1 MIHCTRVIQL
11 PVLLSLLLFVITP
24 NVEARNSGRTRLPQ
38 SNGRVV
44 YADRYR
50 DFASALAAATGSTLV
65 VNKALLVSTAAV
77 VSPTTKLRFER
88 DGLLRKAGSGTITF
102 QGVGLVDAK
111 SQRPA
116 FAGFGVGDITW
127 TGADHPKEL
136 SLELWDTNNNSLSD
150 RLEHAAAALKGN
162 NKAVTFIAF
171 PRVITKSVELFDS
184 QSIHFTRGDYANT
197 ATGFPSAYP
206 PFLLNDHCRVTA
218 DPGAVL
224 YESNSPKNAHLIAAK
239 MMYLPGS
246 DGTVEDIQIRDL
258 YIKGQASQVHNGQS
272 STIILGNARNSSVRN
287 VVLDGT
293 HAYGITVGGYST
305 KGNYADGVEVT
316 DIKTV
321 NTGTQL
327 VNVINGKNITFRDI
341 QIDLTHHNSVGSFSA
356 IDIEPNTTDNKV
368 ENITVEN
375 VVVDARTSVPGVYMT
390 AVAMQAAS
398 AGQLVNPVVR
408 NVRVLGRDEST
419 DGSSGGV
426 LYSAVVVYGAV
437 GGIIEKV
444 YVHGTMGQA
453 LFVQASRNLKLR
465 DIEVIQNN
473 SSSGYAVELQACA
486 GCELEGVS
494 LKKSSTPF
502 KQYANIKE
510 SEIDYT
516 VTAVGSKIAETNPGG
531 YPRFYNHFTGLKVLL
546 NNTQYTVA
554 SVNNAAFSIT
564 TNIPVGTLTV
574 KTFAAT
580 NVDTRNDVLSIP
592 NHGHKTG
599 SKVKYTA
606 ASAVGGLTSGS
617 TYFTIA
623 LNSNSLKLATSLP
636 NALAG
641 TAVDLTSTGS
651 GTQTL
656 TPVLVTR
663 FSSNRYRNTKAEDGI
678 ILESTGASLV
688 ER

>member
-1 MIHCTRVIQL
+1 
-11 PVLLSLLLFVITP
+11 
-24 NVEARNSGRTRLPQ
+24 
-38 SNGRVV
+38 
-44 YADRYR
+44 
-50 DFASALAAATGSTLV
+50 
-65 VNKALLVSTAAV
+65 
-77 VSPTTKLRFER
+77 
-88 DGLLRKAGSGTITF
+88 
-102 QGVGLVDAK
+102 
-111 SQRPA
+111 
-116 FAGFGVGDITW
+116 
-127 TGADHPKEL
+127 
-136 SLELWDTNNNSLSD
+136 
-150 RLEHAAAALKGN
+150 
-162 NKAVTFIAF
+162 
-171 PRVITKSVELFDS
+171 
-184 QSIHFTRGDYANT
+184 
-197 ATGFPSAYP
+197 
-206 PFLLNDHCRVTA
+206 
-218 DPGAVL
+218 
-224 YESNSPKNAHLIAAK
+224 
-239 MMYLPGS
+239 
-246 DGTVEDIQIRDL
+246 
-258 YIKGQASQVHNGQS
+258 
-272 STIILGNARNSSVRN
+272 
-287 VVLDGT
+287 
-293 HAYGITVGGYST
+293 
-305 KGNYADGVEVT
+305 
-316 DIKTV
+316 
-321 NTGTQL
+321 
-327 VNVINGKNITFRDI
+327 
-341 QIDLTHHNSVGSFSA
+341 
-356 IDIEPNTTDNKV
+356 
-368 ENITVEN
+368 
-375 VVVDARTSVPGVYMT
+375 
-390 AVAMQAAS
+390 MQAAS

-516 VTAVGSKIAETNPGG
+516 VTAVGSKITETNPGG